1 MEIQPITKQN
11 FEDCI
16 DVFISA
22 YNQAPWN
29 YNWTFPK
36 AKQYLSEYVDRPN
49 FIGFILYDDHK
60 AVGAAF
66 GHQKTWWINQQLMI
80 DEFFISSKKQKMGY
94 GKTLMNHC
102 NQYAQQHDIQ
112 LSILMTNK
120 YMPAY
125 KFYDK
130 QGYTTTEQYVFMFKQ
145 LD

>member
-1 MEIQPITKQN
+1 MKIQPITKLN
-11 FEDCI
+11 LDDCI

-29 YNWTFPK
+29 YNWTLAK
-36 AKQYLSEYVDRPN
+36 AKQYLSEYVDRSN
-49 FIGFILYDDHK
+49 FVGFILYDDHN
-60 AVGAAF
+60 AVGATFA
-66 GHQKTWWINQQLMI
+66 HQKTWWTNQQLMI
-80 DEFFISSKKQKMGY
+80 DEFFISAKKQKMGY
-94 GKTLMNHC
+94 GKTLMNYC